1 MDIGT
6 VYAVMQHAIAQA
18 PEQAADAAQGI
29 MGADLRFVAKCVSAG
44 FCMGVGAL
52 GSGLSEG
59 LACMKACEGIARNP
73 EAAPLIT
80 RTMIV
85 GQAVTESVAIYALVV
100 AALLLFAVA

>member
-18 PEQAADAAQGI
+18 PEQAAEAAKGI
-29 MGADLRFVAKCVSAG
+29 SGADLRVVAKLIGAG
-44 FCMGVGAL
+44 ICMGVGAL

-59 LACMKACEGIARNP
+59 IAAGKACEGIARNP
-73 EAAPLIT
+73 EAAPIIT

-100 AALLLFAVA
+100 AALILFAVG

>member
-1 MDIGT
+1 MDIGS
-6 VYAVMQHAIAQA
+6 VWAVLQTAVAQA
-18 PEQAADAAQGI
+18 PEHAAEGI
-29 MGADLRFVAKCVSAG
+29 SGADIRMVAKCVGAA

-59 LACMKACEGIARNP
+59 FAAMKACEGVARNP
-73 EAAPLIT
+73 EATPLIT

-100 AALLLFAVA
+100 AALILFAVS